1 VLTGVGFTVSLLIAE
16 LAFTKVPEALNLA
29 KGGVLLG
36 SLTSALVAV
45 VLLRRRNRFYNQ
57 LCSAEESEDAEL
69 ILGRE

>member
-1 VLTGVGFTVSLLIAE
+1 
-16 LAFTKVPEALNLA
+16 
-29 KGGVLLG
+29 VLLG